1 MTVPQPAEYRRVVRR
16 KRKPFTFG
24 PAMLVAVLGCVG
36 IVVSLFLPW
45 RQGDIIPGDIPIQF
59 LWDSTSGADEPS
71 LLLLIVPILIVLV
84 LGSVVPGGGAAR
96 IGGAFA
102 ILVIVGIFAFQVD
115 RAIEVFPGASLG
127 DALDVGVYVA
137 GVSALL
143 VVGSGLLPDGWHGET
158 VGVVEDEVVVGDEVI
173 DRRPL

>member
-16 KRKPFTFG
+16 KRPFTFG

-45 RQGDIIPGDIPIQF
+45 RQGDIIPSDIPIQF
-59 LWDSTSGADEPS
+59 LWDSSPGTDEPS
-71 LLLLIVPILIVLV
+71 LLLLLVPILIVLV

-102 ILVIVGIFAFQVD
+102 ILVVVGIFAYQVD

-127 DALDVGVYVA
+127 DALDVGFYLA
-137 GVSALL
+137 GVGALL
-143 VVGSGLLPDGWHGET
+143 VLGSGLLPDGWHGET
-158 VGVVEDEVVVGDEVI
+158 IGVVEDQVVVADEVI